1 MKKFFLPTLL
11 LMLVVALTACG
22 GAVKN
27 TDENKS
33 VANPSAVQN
42 QVANEPASP
51 EKAEGI
57 QANTGVKPSGT
68 KTPDVKPADKST
80 VSENKGVSSEKQA
93 GAKNNISVITKS
105 DNAVSS
111 AEKEK
116 VLKDLDNEVNGM
128 LKDIDKLDEVSDAD
142 LAE

>member
-1 MKKFFLPTLL
+1 MKKLFLPTLL
-11 LMLVVALTACG
+11 LMLVAALTACG

-33 VANPSAVQN
+33 VTNPSAVQN

-51 EKAEGI
+51 EKTEGI
-57 QANTGVKPSGT
+57 QANTGVKTSDT

-80 VSENKGVSSEKQA
+80 VSENKGGNDVKMNDI
-93 GAKNNISVITKS
+93 GVITKS

-116 VLKDLDNEVNGM
+116 VLKDLDNEVSGL
-128 LKDIDKLDEVSDAD
+128 LKNIDRMDEISDTD

>member
-1 MKKFFLPTLL
+1 MKRFFLPTIL
-11 LMLVVALTACG
+11 LMLAIALTACG

-27 TDENKS
+27 TDQNKP

-42 QVANEPASP
+42 EEANSPASP
-51 EKAEGI
+51 ENAEGV
-57 QANTGVKPSGT
+57 QANTKDSKAPEI
-68 KTPDVKPADKST
+68 KPADKST
-80 VSENKGVSSEKQA
+80 VSENKGTSNGKQPVV
-93 GAKNNISVITKS
+93 KNNISVITKS

-116 VLKDLDNEVNGM
+116 VLKDLDSEVNGM